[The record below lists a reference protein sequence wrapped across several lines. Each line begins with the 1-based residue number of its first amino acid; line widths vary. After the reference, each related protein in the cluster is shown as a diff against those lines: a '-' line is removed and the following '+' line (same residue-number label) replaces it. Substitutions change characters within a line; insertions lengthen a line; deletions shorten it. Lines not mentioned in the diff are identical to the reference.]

1 MPYTEELKRLL
12 KVVLMEFLMDES
24 IISEKGVT

>member
-12 KVVLMEFLMDES
+12 KVVPMEFLMDES